1 MEVEYY
7 DVIIATP
14 GNMMC
19 YNYVQSLAET
29 FAYLSTRNITYKY
42 VNCQGSPVNL
52 AREKVASEIAKYK
65 YKKVIWIDSDIGFT
79 PYDFMKLYDSDKDI
93 ISGAYL
99 LANGN
104 TSTVVLFP
112 QNRKQGQ
119 VELLKNDILKM
130 SNPVKAESVGFGFI
144 AISYDVFNRIQKPYF
159 QLLNSVLRIGNKE
172 IYLTVGED
180 ISWCNKARNIGF
192 DIWFDP
198 KVLVNHMKPNKLEW
212 K

>member
-1 MEVEYY
+1 MELEYY

-29 FAYLSTRNITYKY
+29 LAYLSTRNITYKY

-52 AREKVASEIAKYK
+52 ARDKVAAEIMKYS

-79 PYDFMKLYDSDKDI
+79 PNDFMKLYDSDKDI

-104 TSTVVLFP
+104 TSTIVLFP
-112 QNRKQGQ
+112 QDRKQGK

-130 SNPVKAESVGFGFI
+130 SRPVKAESVGFGFI
-144 AISYDVFNRIQKPYF
+144 AISSNVFGKLSKPYF
-159 QLLNSVLRIGNKE
+159 ELFNSVLRLGNKE

-180 ISWCNKARNIGF
+180 ISWCIKAKNVGF

-198 KVLVNHMKPNKLEW
+198 AVLVNHMKSHNLNW